1 MFNLVYLTSSSV
13 HAAPDVPG
21 MYTVSISGPGFVA
34 SPFKITSSK
43 IRSSTE
49 RIEGYSWNFLQAFL
63 PFNNLKH
70 HIWPKGLGSGG
81 RTRYDVKV

>member
-1 MFNLVYLTSSSV
+1 MSCILSIDFSLILDLPNYFISKHENYKKKFNLVYLTSSSV

-43 IRSSTE
+43 MISSTE
-49 RIEGYSWNFLQAFL
+49 RIEG
-63 PFNNLKH
+63 
-70 HIWPKGLGSGG
+70 
-81 RTRYDVKV
+81 